1 MAASEDKKK
10 IDAYLKKHERWN
22 SQLNAARKVLNSTDL
37 AETVKWGMPHY
48 TYDKKILVGL
58 AGFKNHCAIWF
69 HQGVFLKDKA
79 RKLVNAQ
86 EGTTKGLRQ
95 WRFEEGDKVDTGLLK
110 SYAVESINN
119 HKAGKK
125 ITPAKKKLLIPK
137 ELAAALEKSARL
149 KKNFAA
155 LTPGKQ
161 KEYAEHIGSDKQEK
175 TRMARLEKIMLRINA
190 GIGLYDN

>member
-1 MAASEDKKK
+1 M
-10 IDAYLKKHERWN
+10 
-22 SQLNAARKVLNSTDL
+22 NSTDL

-95 WRFEEGDKVDTGLLK
+95 WRFEEGDKVDTRLLK